1 MHSSFI
7 SKSLTTER
15 ACYKAIHELEIQ
27 NMETLID
34 GRSEVLQVSIL
45 MQISIEREGQ
55 ESTFNI
61 ITHF

>member
-1 MHSSFI
+1 MHSSFM
-7 SKSLTTER
+7 SKSLTTEWT
-15 ACYKAIHELEIQ
+15 CYKAIHELEIQ

-45 MQISIEREGQ
+45 MQIRIEREGQ

-61 ITHF
+61 LTHF

>member
-7 SKSLTTER
+7 SKSLTTESTR
-15 ACYKAIHELEIQ
+15 YKAIHELEIQ

-34 GRSEVLQVSIL
+34 GRCEVLQVSIL

-55 ESTFNI
+55 ESTFNTL
-61 ITHF
+61 THF